1 MSKNCLIVID
11 VQNDFC
17 PGGALE
23 VNEGDKIIDKINILQ
38 KKFSLIIYTQD
49 WHPINHKSFA
59 SNHKNKKPFSTIMMN
74 YGKQVLWPNHCVK
87 NSKGSNFHPKLKV
100 DSGNLIIRKGSNAE
114 IDSYSVFFENDRIT
128 STGLIGYLKELNVTK
143 VYMCG
148 LAFDYCVYYSA
159 LDAKNLGLDVFII
172 EDACKGINLNGSYLN
187 AYNDMLDKKINI
199 INSDNF

>member
-38 KKFSLIIYTQD
+38 EKFSLIIYTQD

-87 NSKGSNFHPKLKV
+87 NSKGSNFHSKLKV

-159 LDAKNLGLDVFII
+159 LDAKNLGLEVFII
-172 EDACKGINLNGSYLN
+172 EDACKGINLNDSYLN

>member
-1 MSKNCLIVID
+1 MSKKCLIVID

-38 KKFSLIIYTQD
+38 EKFSLIIYTQD

-87 NSKGSNFHPKLKV
+87 NSKGSHFHPKLKV

-172 EDACKGINLNGSYLN
+172 EDACKGINLNDSYIN
-187 AYNDMLDKKINI
+187 AYNDMLEKKINI